1 MTTSDP
7 SMLDDA
13 IADPSTPTAV
23 ADSQLAPQSD
33 VDALDDILLSSLH
46 DLHFILSP
54 STTILRVSAN
64 CLNLLGCEPNLL
76 LGQRL
81 AALVHKD
88 DAHVFEEEID
98 DALLRPSNSVLID
111 SGAFDA
117 SLSTVAPRRPPFRFY
132 CRIRSVVHL
141 GSDYSVFELVG
152 HYQVKMPASLSPL
165 QLMMPPPGIISI
177 IARPAFSRKGRLM
190 DGMLELKMEQIRLV
204 RLIRK
209 MRREAEEDYY
219 EGDDEEEAVLT
230 VAATPAT
237 PAPVHHHHSFQQVE
251 ENLYWKSTRRAS
263 ISGGASKRSR
273 SSPPRLTWMPSPATE
288 QQQQPQTEQQ
298 PQQDPIG
305 SPSNTQSNGEASPGD
320 ASPKVKLGDAG
331 IPFFIRPEGYER
343 KTSDIPRLPKRKFVA
358 KDYCCSRCGT
368 VESPE
373 WRAGPD
379 GPKTLCNACGRK
391 ISCLRV
397 PSSSDANIVHSEV
410 CERAEKGRK
419 IEERCGSIIDCV
431 LGYRV
436 SGRFL
441 YGVLFCRNT
450 PRRIQIPAGL
460 RCCKWVFAALLPL
473 FGSRNM
479 ECRFFTDLHRV
490 DICCVNVPLA
500 VLCVRTFSHH
510 RAR

>member
-1 MTTSDP
+1 MTTPDRSL
-7 SMLDDA
+7 LDDA
-13 IADPSTPTAV
+13 VVDPSTPTAI
-23 ADSQLAPQSD
+23 ADSQLAPQSH

-88 DAHVFEEEID
+88 DAHVFSSEID

-141 GSDYSVFELVG
+141 GSDYSAFELVG

-177 IARPAFSRKGRLM
+177 TARPAFSRKGRLM

-209 MRREAEEDYY
+209 MRREAEEGHY
-219 EGDDEEEAVLT
+219 EGDDEEEEAVLT
-230 VAATPAT
+230 IAATPA
-237 PAPVHHHHSFQQVE
+237 PMHHHHSFQQVE
-251 ENLYWKSTRRAS
+251 ERVLLKSTRRPS
-263 ISGGASKRSR
+263 TPGGASKRSR
-273 SSPPRLTWMPSPATE
+273 SSPPRLTWMASTAE
-288 QQQQPQTEQQ
+288 QQQQQPEQQTE
-298 PQQDPIG
+298 PEPIS
-305 SPSNTQSNGEASPGD
+305 SPWNTQSNGDASPGD

-343 KTSDIPRLPKRKFVA
+343 KTSDVPRQPKRKFVA

-379 GPKTLCNACGRK
+379 GPKTLCNACGLK
-391 ISCLRV
+391 Y
-397 PSSSDANIVHSEV
+397 AKEQK
-410 CERAEKGRK
+410 RAEKLK
-419 IEERCGSIIDCV
+419 QDV
-431 LGYRV
+431 
-436 SGRFL
+436 
-441 YGVLFCRNT
+441 
-450 PRRIQIPAGL
+450 
-460 RCCKWVFAALLPL
+460 
-473 FGSRNM
+473 
-479 ECRFFTDLHRV
+479 
-490 DICCVNVPLA
+490 VP
-500 VLCVRTFSHH
+500 
-510 RAR
+510 

>member
-7 SMLDDA
+7 SQHDDA
-13 IADPSTPTAV
+13 IVDTLTTI

-33 VDALDDILLSSLH
+33 LDALDDILLSSLH

-88 DAHVFEEEID
+88 DAHIFSSEID

-141 GSDYSVFELVG
+141 GSDYSAFELVG

-177 IARPAFSRKGRLM
+177 TARPAFSRKGRLM

-209 MRREAEEDYY
+209 MRREAEEGHY
-219 EGDDEEEAVLT
+219 EGDDEEEEAVLT
-230 VAATPAT
+230 ISATPT
-237 PAPVHHHHSFQQVE
+237 PIHHHHSFQKVE
-251 ENLYWKSTRRAS
+251 ENLYLKSTRRPS
-263 ISGGASKRSR
+263 TPGGASKRSR
-273 SSPPRLTWMPSPATE
+273 SSPPRLSWMPSTAEEQPE
-288 QQQQPQTEQQ
+288 QQIEPE
-298 PQQDPIG
+298 PIS
-305 SPSNTQSNGEASPGD
+305 SPWNTQQSNGEASPGD
-320 ASPKVKLGDAG
+320 ASPKVRVGDAG

-343 KTSDIPRLPKRKFVA
+343 KTSDIPRQPKRKFVA

-397 PSSSDANIVHSEV
+397 TSSSGANIVPSEV
-410 CERAEKGRK
+410 CERAEEGRK
-419 IEERCGSIIDCV
+419 IEQRSGSIIDCV
-431 LGYRV
+431 TGYRL
-436 SGRFL
+436 SGWLL

-450 PRRIQIPAGL
+450 PRRIQTPAGL
-460 RCCKWVFAALLPL
+460 RCCTWVFAALLPL
-473 FGSRNM
+473 LGSRNI
-479 ECRFFTDLHRV
+479 ECRFLLTYNNRIE
-490 DICCVNVPLA
+490 ICCVN
-500 VLCVRTFSHH
+500 T
-510 RAR
+510 